1 MSEAGS
7 SMAATGAERAP
18 SGFRS
23 HLEALAQAQKP
34 SLNTAAYSRL
44 VNRPAGRV
52 VAAAA
57 HTVGASPNQV
67 TAVSATLSA
76 AGLAVLALVEPRWW
90 TGILVAVLLAA
101 GYVLDSSDGQ
111 LARLRGGGSRS
122 GEWLDHTID
131 CFKTASLHLAVLVS
145 WYRFG
150 PVTDGWLLVPLGF
163 EVVAVVMYFGLILMP
178 TLRPAS
184 SGAPAAAHE
193 NLLRKWALLPMDYG
207 AQCWMFVLLGF
218 GVVFSWIYALVFVC
232 NAAALAIALRK
243 WWREL
248 RALDGPSQVSR

>member
-1 MSEAGS
+1 
-7 SMAATGAERAP
+7 MAATGAERAP
-18 SGFRS
+18 GGFRT
-23 HLEALAQAQKP
+23 HLEALGQAQKP

-57 HTVGASPNQV
+57 HTLGATPNQV
-67 TAVSATLSA
+67 TALSATLSA
-76 AGLAVLALVEPRWW
+76 AGLAVLALAEPRWW
-90 TGILVAVLLAA
+90 TGVLVAVLLAA

-163 EVVAVVMYFGLILMP
+163 EVVAVVTYFGLILMP
-178 TLRPAS
+178 TLRPAPVE
-184 SGAPAAAHE
+184 APAAVRE
-193 NLLRKWALLPMDYG
+193 NPLRKWALLPMDYG

-218 GVVFSWIYALVFVC
+218 GMVFSWIYALVFVC
-232 NAAALAIALRK
+232 NAAALVIALRK

-248 RALDGPSQVSR
+248 RALDGASPVSR